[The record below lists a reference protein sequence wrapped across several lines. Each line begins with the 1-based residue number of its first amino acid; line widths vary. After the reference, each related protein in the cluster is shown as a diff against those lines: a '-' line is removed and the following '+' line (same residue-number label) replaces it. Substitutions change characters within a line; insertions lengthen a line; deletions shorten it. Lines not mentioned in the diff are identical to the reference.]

1 MSKPRRES
9 QKERKRLARKIK
21 NGVMDSKFSMRPIQ
35 PITDTQADLF
45 DDYKQGYNICAVGTA
60 GTGKTMCAMYLALND
75 VLSKDEYDQV
85 VIVRSAVQTREQG
98 FMPGTQAQK
107 EAVYATPYA
116 DIANDLFQRGDA
128 FEILKQKNQVKFMTS
143 SFVRGLTFDN
153 SIIIVD
159 ECQSMTY
166 HELDSIITRVG
177 ETSKIFFCG
186 DTAQDDLATNRHK
199 NDISGLAQ
207 FVKVL
212 DRINLFSI
220 IKFGVDD
227 IVRSGLVKDYIIAK
241 ENHMT
246 KEVRTPVSYGRVAV
260 A

>member
-1 MSKPRRES
+1 
-9 QKERKRLARKIK
+9 
-21 NGVMDSKFSMRPIQ
+21 
-35 PITDTQADLF
+35 
-45 DDYKQGYNICAVGTA
+45 
-60 GTGKTMCAMYLALND
+60 
-75 VLSKDEYDQV
+75 
-85 VIVRSAVQTREQG
+85 
-98 FMPGTQAQK
+98 
-107 EAVYATPYA
+107 
-116 DIANDLFQRGDA
+116 
-128 FEILKQKNQVKFMTS
+128 MTS

-199 NDISGLAQ
+199 NDISGLAN

-212 DRINLFSI
+212 NRINVFSVVR
-220 IKFGVDD
+220 FGVQD

-241 ENHMT
+241 EHT
-246 KEVRTPVSYGRVAV
+246 QTRHQVHTPVSYGATKFAV